1 MSGGQW
7 SVGRVGTLFY
17 PSRIPDLGA
26 QERIRSA
33 SFCPPMHR
41 RRFFTFTLAGL
52 GTVTVPAALQAI
64 EPLHRPGRSRLRL
77 GVAAYGFGPY
87 FRWAQGKAQPAR
99 DHRASW
105 TMADFIDWCADHDVP
120 GAELTS
126 YYFPPDVDEAFLL
139 GVKRHAFLRGVQI
152 TGTAVGNNFAL
163 PKGPTLDAEIAATKK
178 WIDRA
183 AIMGAPHIRVFAGA
197 KPTELS
203 DDDAFANCLA
213 AYQDCLDHAAG
224 KGVFLGL
231 ENHGGIV
238 AEPAALVKLVRAANG
253 PWAGINLD
261 SGNFN
266 TEDPYADLALIA
278 PYAVNVQ
285 LKIEIRRKSAPAEP
299 ADFARI
305 VKILR
310 DANYQGWFTLEYEGK
325 GDPFVEIPPLLSQLR
340 PLLG

>member
-1 MSGGQW
+1 M
-7 SVGRVGTLFY
+7 
-17 PSRIPDLGA
+17 I
-26 QERIRSA
+26 
-33 SFCPPMHR
+33 R
-41 RRFFTFTLAGL
+41 RRQFFYVAFAGL
-52 GTVTVPAALQAI
+52 GSVTLSGI
-64 EPLHRPGRSRLRL
+64 EPLNRPGRSRMDL
-77 GVAAYGFGPY
+77 GLAAYSFRDY

-105 TMADFIDWCADHDVP
+105 TMADFIDWCADHEVP

-126 YYFPPDVDEAFLL
+126 YYFPPDVDDAYLT
-139 GVKRHAFLRGVQI
+139 GVKRHAFLRGVRV

-163 PKGPTLDAEIAATKK
+163 PKGPKLDAEIAATKL

-183 AIMGAPHIRVFAGA
+183 AVMGAPHVRVFAGA
-197 KPTELS
+197 KPEGLS
-203 DDDAFANCLA
+203 EEEAFANCLA
-213 AYQDCLDHAAG
+213 AYQECLDYAAG

-238 AEPAALVKLVRAANG
+238 AEPAALVRLVRAAKG

-261 SGNFN
+261 SGNFH

-285 LKIEIRRKSAPAEP
+285 LKTEIRRKGGAAEP
-299 ADFARI
+299 ADIPRI
-305 VKILR
+305 IQILR
-310 DANYQGWFTLEYEGK
+310 DAGYQGWFTLEYEGK
-325 GDPFVEIPPLLSQLR
+325 ADPFVEVPRLIAQLR

>member
-1 MSGGQW
+1 MS
-7 SVGRVGTLFY
+7 L
-17 PSRIPDLGA
+17 P
-26 QERIRSA
+26 
-33 SFCPPMHR
+33 R
-41 RRFFTFTLAGL
+41 RRFLSSTLASLGAVTLPAGL
-52 GTVTVPAALQAI
+52 PAI
-64 EPLHRPGRSRLRL
+64 EPFNRPGRSRLHL
-77 GVAAYGFGPY
+77 GVAAYGFGSY
-87 FRWAQGKAQPAR
+87 FRWAQGKAQPPK
-99 DHRASW
+99 DHRAPW
-105 TMADFIDWCADHDVP
+105 TMADFIDWCADHRVP

-126 YYFPPDVDEAFLL
+126 YYFPPDVDDAYLL

-152 TGTAVGNNFAL
+152 TGTAIGNNFAL
-163 PKGPTLDAEIAATKK
+163 PKGEKLDAEIAEAKK

-183 AIMGAPHIRVFAGA
+183 AVMGAPHVRVFAGA
-197 KPTELS
+197 KPADLS

-213 AYQDCLDHAAG
+213 AYQECLDYAAG

-238 AEPAALVKLVRAANG
+238 AEPAALVRLVRAASG
-253 PWAGINLD
+253 PWAGINFD

-285 LKIEIRRKSAPAEP
+285 LKIEIRRKGGAAEP

-305 VKILR
+305 VRILR
-310 DANYQGWFTLEYEGK
+310 DAGYQGWFTLEYEGA
-325 GDPFVEIPPLLSQLR
+325 GDPFVEIPPLLNQLR